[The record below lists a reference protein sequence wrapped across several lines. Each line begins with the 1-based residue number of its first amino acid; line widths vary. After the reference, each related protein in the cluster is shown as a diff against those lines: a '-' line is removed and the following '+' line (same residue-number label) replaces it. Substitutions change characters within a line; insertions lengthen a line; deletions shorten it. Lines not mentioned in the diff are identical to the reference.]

1 MIPAIVETSEAS
13 IDEIKFHNKFFNVTE
28 FSKEWKIWPKTHFLV
43 FALFVGNFS
52 NKHHYNLLKIL
63 RIYFVSGTFV
73 QNDYSR
79 SYSCL
84 KLTYALKF
92 TH

>member
-1 MIPAIVETSEAS
+1 MENLAKNA
-13 IDEIKFHNKFFNVTE
+13 FF
-28 FSKEWKIWPKTHFLV
+28 S

-63 RIYFVSGTFV
+63 KKFVYGTFV
-73 QNDYSR
+73 QNEYSR

-84 KLTYALKF
+84 KLTYALKLS
-92 TH
+92 H